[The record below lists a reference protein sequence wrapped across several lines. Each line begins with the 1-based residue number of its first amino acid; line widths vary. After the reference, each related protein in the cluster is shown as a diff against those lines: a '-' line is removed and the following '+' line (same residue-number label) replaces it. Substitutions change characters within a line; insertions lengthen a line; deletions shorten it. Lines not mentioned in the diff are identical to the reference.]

1 MTQQDLFKL
10 KPLLTVLLASF
21 ALAACSVGPDYVR
34 PQMDTGPAVFKEGQ
48 NWKPAQPRDL
58 AADGKWWEMFG
69 DPQLNA
75 LAEQVDISNQNLALA
90 EANFRSA
97 VALVQSSRS
106 AYSPTLAASAGASRG
121 RSGSA
126 GSSSSSSNS
135 ANSSNSSGNS
145 SSSGSVR
152 NSYTFSLT
160 ASWEADIWGKVRRD
174 VESSQASAQ
183 ASAADLAGARLS
195 AQAQLAQNYLQLRVL
210 DAQQQLLEDTVQAYQ
225 RSLQVTQNQYAAGL
239 VAKSDVIQAQ
249 TQLKSAQ
256 ASALDNGVTRA
267 QVEHAIA
274 LLVGKTPAEF
284 SLPRAPLTAVAPPVP
299 QGVPSMLLERRPDV
313 AAAERRVASANAKI
327 GVAKAAYFPSLTLSA
342 SGGYQSS
349 TFADWFTLPGRVWS
363 LGPQLAQTIFDGGA
377 RAAATDQAIATY
389 DGTVATYKQTVLT
402 AFQDVEDNLAA
413 LRILEQEAAVQ
424 GEALQAARQAVTLV
438 TNQYKAGTVSYV
450 NVITAQATALSAE
463 LTSLNILNRRM
474 AASVLLA
481 KALGGGW
488 DGHSLDDLGTIGAA
502 DGRQGQGAE
511 GKRGL
516 ALSGLKA

>member
-10 KPLLTVLLASF
+10 KPLLTVLAASF

-34 PQMDTGPAVFKEGQ
+34 PQMDIGPAVFKEGQ

-135 ANSSNSSGNS
+135 ANSSNSSNSSGNS

-488 DGHSLDDLGTIGAA
+488 DGHSLDDLGPLQQQVA
-502 DGRQGQGAE
+502 DKA
-511 GKRGL
+511 K
-516 ALSGLKA
+516 GLKDNAALR

>member
-1 MTQQDLFKL
+1 MEKRMTQQDLFKL
-10 KPLLTVLLASF
+10 KPLLAVLMASL

-34 PQMDTGPAVFKEGQ
+34 PQMEEAPAVFKEGQ
-48 NWKPAQPRDL
+48 DWKPAQPRDL
-58 AADGKWWEMFG
+58 VNDGKWWEMFG
-69 DPQLNA
+69 DAQLDA
-75 LAEQVDISNQNLALA
+75 LVQQVDVSNQNLALA

-106 AYSPTLAASAGASRG
+106 AYSPTLAASAGASRSG
-121 RSGSA
+121 GSA
-126 GSSSSSSNS
+126 SSTSSSS
-135 ANSSNSSGNS
+135 ASSGT
-145 SSSGSVR
+145 GSVR

-174 VESSQASAQ
+174 VEASQASAQ
-183 ASAADLAGARLS
+183 ASAADLAAARLS

-210 DAQQQLLEDTVQAYQ
+210 DAQQQVLEQTVQAYQ
-225 RSLQVTQNQYAAGL
+225 RSYQLTQNQYAAGM

-274 LLVGKTPAEF
+274 LLVGKTPSTF
-284 SLPRAPLTAVAPPVP
+284 SLPRAPLAAVAPPVP

-313 AAAERRVASANAKI
+313 AAAERRVAAANAKI

-349 TFADWFTLPGRVWS
+349 SFADWFTLPGRVWS

-377 RAAATDQAIATY
+377 RSAATDQAIASY

-402 AFQDVEDNLAA
+402 AFQEVEDNLAA

-424 GEALQAARQAVTLV
+424 NEALLAARQAVTLV

-450 NVITAQATALSAE
+450 SVITAQATALSAE
-463 LTSLNILNRRM
+463 LNALSILNRRM

-488 DGHSLDDLGTIGAA
+488 DGHRLDDLGPLEQQQA
-502 DGRQGQGAE
+502 DKSRAL
-511 GKRGL
+511 RGTVQ
-516 ALSGLKA
+516 

>member
-1 MTQQDLFKL
+1 MEKRMTQQDLFKL
-10 KPLLTVLLASF
+10 KPLLAVLAASF

-48 NWKPAQPRDL
+48 HWKPAQPRDL
-58 AADGKWWEMFG
+58 MADGKWWEMFG

-75 LAEQVDISNQNLALA
+75 LADQVDISNQNLALA

-106 AYSPTLAASAGASRG
+106 AYAPTLSASAGASRG

-126 GSSSSSSNS
+126 GSSSGT
-135 ANSSNSSGNS
+135 SSGTSTSS

-152 NSYTFSLT
+152 NAYTFSLT

-183 ASAADLAGARLS
+183 ASAADLAAARLS

-274 LLVGKTPAEF
+274 LLVGKTPAQF

-402 AFQDVEDNLAA
+402 AFQEVEDNLAA

-463 LTSLNILNRRM
+463 LTSLSILNRRM

-488 DGHSLDDLGTIGAA
+488 DGHSLDDLGPLQQQTA
-502 DGRQGQGAE
+502 DKA
-511 GKRGL
+511 RGL
-516 ALSGLKA
+516 QDNAALR

>member
-1 MTQQDLFKL
+1 MENRMTQQDLFKL
-10 KPLLTVLLASF
+10 KPLLAVLMASF

-34 PQMDTGPAVFKEGQ
+34 PQLEPAPAVFKEGQ
-48 NWKPAQPRDL
+48 DWHPAQPRDL
-58 AADGKWWEMFG
+58 VADGKWWEMFG
-69 DPQLNA
+69 DAQLNA
-75 LAEQVDISNQNLALA
+75 LVAQVDVSNQNLALA

-106 AYSPTLAASAGASRG
+106 AYSPTLAASASASRSG
-121 RSGSA
+121 GSA
-126 GSSSSSSNS
+126 SSSSSTSTSTGS
-135 ANSSNSSGNS
+135 A
-145 SSSGSVR
+145 GSVR
-152 NSYTFSLT
+152 NSYNFALT

-174 VESSQASAQ
+174 VEASQASAQ
-183 ASAADLAGARLS
+183 ASAADLAAARLS

-210 DAQQQLLEDTVQAYQ
+210 DAQQQVLQDTVEAYQ
-225 RSLQVTQNQYAAGL
+225 RSYQLTQNQYAAGM

-274 LLVGKTPAEF
+274 LLVGKTPSTF
-284 SLPRAPLTAVAPPVP
+284 SLPKAPLTAVAPPVP

-313 AAAERRVASANAKI
+313 AAAERRVAAANAKI

-349 TFADWFTLPGRVWS
+349 SFADWFTLPGRVWS

-377 RAAATDQAIATY
+377 RSAATDQAIASY

-424 GEALQAARQAVTLV
+424 NEALLAARQAVTLV

-450 NVITAQATALSAE
+450 SVITAQATALSAE

-488 DGHSLDDLGTIGAA
+488 DGHSLDDLGPLEQQT
-502 DGRQGQGAE
+502 AE
-511 GKRGL
+511 RARGL
-516 ALSGLKA
+516 KENAALR

>member
-10 KPLLTVLLASF
+10 KPLLAVLAASL

-48 NWKPAQPRDL
+48 HWKPAQPRDL
-58 AADGKWWEMFG
+58 MADGKWWEMFG

-75 LAEQVDISNQNLALA
+75 LADQVDISNQNLALA

-106 AYSPTLAASAGASRG
+106 AYAPTLSASAGASRG

-126 GSSSSSSNS
+126 GSSS
-135 ANSSNSSGNS
+135 ATSSGTSTSS

-152 NSYTFSLT
+152 NAYTFSLT

-183 ASAADLAGARLS
+183 ASAADLAAARLS

-274 LLVGKTPAEF
+274 LLVGKTPAQF

-402 AFQDVEDNLAA
+402 AFQEVEDNLAA

-463 LTSLNILNRRM
+463 LTSLSILNRRM

-488 DGHSLDDLGTIGAA
+488 DGHSLDDLGPLQQQTA
-502 DGRQGQGAE
+502 DKA
-511 GKRGL
+511 RGL
-516 ALSGLKA
+516 KDNAALR

>member
-1 MTQQDLFKL
+1 MEKRMTQQDLFKL
-10 KPLLTVLLASF
+10 KPLLTVLAASF

-34 PQMDTGPAVFKEGQ
+34 PQMDIGPAVFKEGQ

-58 AADGKWWEMFG
+58 SADGKWWEMFG

-90 EANFRSA
+90 EANFRNA

-126 GSSSSSSNS
+126 GSSSSAST
-135 ANSSNSSGNS
+135 SSNSSSGS

-239 VAKSDVIQAQ
+239 VAKSAVIQAQ
-249 TQLKSAQ
+249 TQLKSAP

-299 QGVPSMLLERRPDV
+299 QGVPSMLLERRPHV
-313 AAAERRVASANAKI
+313 AAAERLVASANAKI

-413 LRILEQEAAVQ
+413 LRILEQAVH
-424 GEALQAARQAVTLV
+424 GEALQVARQAVTLG

-488 DGHSLDDLGTIGAA
+488 DGHSLDDLGPLQQQVA
-502 DGRQGQGAE
+502 DKA
-511 GKRGL
+511 K
-516 ALSGLKA
+516 GLKDNAALR

>member
-10 KPLLTVLLASF
+10 KPLLAVLVASF

-34 PQMDTGPAVFKEGQ
+34 PQMDAGAAVFKEGQ
-48 NWKPAQPRDL
+48 DWKPAQPRDL

-75 LAEQVDISNQNLALA
+75 LVAQVDISNQNLALA

-106 AYSPTLAASAGASRG
+106 AYSPTLSASAGASRG
-121 RSGSA
+121 ASGSA
-126 GSSSSSSNS
+126 GSSSSATS
-135 ANSSNSSGNS
+135 SSGGS
-145 SSSGSVR
+145 AGSVR

-160 ASWEADIWGKVRRD
+160 AAWEADIWGKVRRD

-183 ASAADLAGARLS
+183 ASAADLAAARLS
-195 AQAQLAQNYLQLRVL
+195 AQAQVAQNYLQLRVL
-210 DAQQQLLEDTVQAYQ
+210 DAQQQLLDETVQAYQ
-225 RSLQVTQNQYAAGL
+225 RSLQVAQNQYTAGM

-274 LLVGKTPAEF
+274 LLVGKTPAQF
-284 SLPRAPLTAVAPPVP
+284 SLPRAPLAAVAPPVP

-349 TFADWFTLPGRVWS
+349 SFADWFTLPGRVWS

-438 TNQYKAGTVSYV
+438 NNQYKAGTVSYV

-488 DGHSLDDLGTIGAA
+488 DEHSLDDLGPL
-502 DGRQGQGAE
+502 QQQSAE
-511 GKRGL
+511 K
-516 ALSGLKA
+516 AKGLKENAALR

>member
-1 MTQQDLFKL
+1 MEKRMTQQDRFTL
-10 KPLLTVLLASF
+10 KPLLAMLLTSL

-75 LAEQVDISNQNLALA
+75 LVAQVDISNQNLALA

-106 AYSPTLAASAGASRG
+106 AYSPTLSASAGASRG
-121 RSGSA
+121 SSGSA
-126 GSSSSSSNS
+126 GSSSSTS
-135 ANSSNSSGNS
+135 AASGG
-145 SSSGSVR
+145 SSGSVR

-160 ASWEADIWGKVRRD
+160 AAWEADIWGKVRSD

-183 ASAADLAGARLS
+183 ASAADLAAARLS
-195 AQAQLAQNYLQLRVL
+195 AQAQVAQNYLQLRVL
-210 DAQQQLLEDTVQAYQ
+210 DAQQQLLEETVQAYQ
-225 RSLQVTQNQYAAGL
+225 RSLQVAQNQYAAGM

-274 LLVGKTPAEF
+274 LLVGKTPAQF
-284 SLPRAPLTAVAPPVP
+284 ALPRAPLAAVAPPVP
-299 QGVPSMLLERRPDV
+299 QGLPSMLLERRPDV

-349 TFADWFTLPGRVWS
+349 SFADWFTLPGRVWS
-363 LGPQLAQTIFDGGA
+363 LGPQLAQSIFDGGA

-402 AFQDVEDNLAA
+402 AFQEVEDNLAA

-438 TNQYKAGTVSYV
+438 NNQYKAGTVSYV

-488 DGHSLDDLGTIGAA
+488 DEHSLDDLGPL
-502 DGRQGQGAE
+502 QQQSAE
-511 GKRGL
+511 K
-516 ALSGLKA
+516 AKGLKENAALR

>member
-10 KPLLTVLLASF
+10 KPLLAVLVASL

-58 AADGKWWEMFG
+58 VADGKWWEMFG

-75 LAEQVDISNQNLALA
+75 LVAQVDISNQNLALA

-106 AYSPTLAASAGASRG
+106 AYSPTLSASAGASRG
-121 RSGSA
+121 SSGSA
-126 GSSSSSSNS
+126 GSSSSSAASGSS
-135 ANSSNSSGNS
+135 A
-145 SSSGSVR
+145 GSVR

-160 ASWEADIWGKVRRD
+160 AAWEADIWGKVRRD

-183 ASAADLAGARLS
+183 ASAADLAAARLS
-195 AQAQLAQNYLQLRVL
+195 AQAQVAQNYLQLRVL
-210 DAQQQLLEDTVQAYQ
+210 DAQQQLLEETVQAYE
-225 RSLQVTQNQYAAGL
+225 RSLQVAQNQYAAGM

-274 LLVGKTPAEF
+274 LLVGKTPAQF
-284 SLPRAPLTAVAPPVP
+284 ALPRAPLAAVAPPVP
-299 QGVPSMLLERRPDV
+299 QGLPSMLLERRPDV

-349 TFADWFTLPGRVWS
+349 SFADWFTLPGRVWS
-363 LGPQLAQTIFDGGA
+363 LGPQLAQSIFDGGA

-402 AFQDVEDNLAA
+402 AFQEVEDNLAA

-438 TNQYKAGTVSYV
+438 NNQYKAGTVSYV

-488 DGHSLDDLGTIGAA
+488 DEHSLDDLGPLQQQSAEKAKALKENAA
-502 DGRQGQGAE
+502 LR
-511 GKRGL
+511 
-516 ALSGLKA
+516 

>member
-10 KPLLTVLLASF
+10 KPLLAVLAASL

-48 NWKPAQPRDL
+48 HWKPAQPRDL
-58 AADGKWWEMFG
+58 MADGKWWEMFG

-75 LAEQVDISNQNLALA
+75 LADQVDISNQNLALA

-106 AYSPTLAASAGASRG
+106 AYAPTLSASAGASRG

-126 GSSSSSSNS
+126 GSSS
-135 ANSSNSSGNS
+135 ATSSGMSTSS

-152 NSYTFSLT
+152 NAYTFSLT

-183 ASAADLAGARLS
+183 ASAADLAAARLS

-274 LLVGKTPAEF
+274 LLVGKTPAQF

-327 GVAKAAYFPSLTLSA
+327 GVAKAAYFPSLTLSV

-402 AFQDVEDNLAA
+402 AFQEVEDNLAA

-463 LTSLNILNRRM
+463 LTSLSILNRRM

-488 DGHSLDDLGTIGAA
+488 DGHSLDDLGPLQQQTA
-502 DGRQGQGAE
+502 DKA
-511 GKRGL
+511 RGL
-516 ALSGLKA
+516 KGNAALR

>member
-1 MTQQDLFKL
+1 MEKRMTQQDLFKL
-10 KPLLTVLLASF
+10 KPLLTVLAASF

-34 PQMDTGPAVFKEGQ
+34 PQMDIGPAVFKEGQ

-313 AAAERRVASANAKI
+313 AAAERRVAS
-327 GVAKAAYFPSLTLSA
+327 P
-342 SGGYQSS
+342 
-349 TFADWFTLPGRVWS
+349 R
-363 LGPQLAQTIFDGGA
+363 
-377 RAAATDQAIATY
+377 R
-389 DGTVATYKQTVLT
+389 
-402 AFQDVEDNLAA
+402 
-413 LRILEQEAAVQ
+413 RISPA
-424 GEALQAARQAVTLV
+424 
-438 TNQYKAGTVSYV
+438 
-450 NVITAQATALSAE
+450 
-463 LTSLNILNRRM
+463 
-474 AASVLLA
+474 
-481 KALGGGW
+481 
-488 DGHSLDDLGTIGAA
+488 
-502 DGRQGQGAE
+502 
-511 GKRGL
+511 
-516 ALSGLKA
+516 

>member
-1 MTQQDLFKL
+1 MEKRMTQQDLFKL
-10 KPLLTVLLASF
+10 KPLLAVLAASL

-48 NWKPAQPRDL
+48 HWKPAQPRDL
-58 AADGKWWEMFG
+58 MADGKWWEMFG

-75 LAEQVDISNQNLALA
+75 LADQVDISNQNLALA

-106 AYSPTLAASAGASRG
+106 AYAPTLSASAGASRG

-126 GSSSSSSNS
+126 GSSS
-135 ANSSNSSGNS
+135 ATSSGTSTSS

-152 NSYTFSLT
+152 NAYTFSLT

-183 ASAADLAGARLS
+183 ASAADLAAARLS

-274 LLVGKTPAEF
+274 LLVGKTPAQF

-402 AFQDVEDNLAA
+402 AFQEVEDNLAA

-463 LTSLNILNRRM
+463 LTSLSILNRRM

-488 DGHSLDDLGTIGAA
+488 DGHSLDDLGPLQQQTA
-502 DGRQGQGAE
+502 DKA
-511 GKRGL
+511 RGL
-516 ALSGLKA
+516 KDNAALR

>member
-1 MTQQDLFKL
+1 MEKRMTQQDLFKL
-10 KPLLTVLLASF
+10 KPLLAVLVASL

-75 LAEQVDISNQNLALA
+75 LVAQVDISNQNLALA

-106 AYSPTLAASAGASRG
+106 AYSPTLSASAGASRG
-121 RSGSA
+121 SSGSA
-126 GSSSSSSNS
+126 GSSSSSAASGSS
-135 ANSSNSSGNS
+135 A
-145 SSSGSVR
+145 GSVR

-160 ASWEADIWGKVRRD
+160 AAWEADIWGKVRRD

-183 ASAADLAGARLS
+183 ASAADLAAARLS
-195 AQAQLAQNYLQLRVL
+195 AQAQVAQNYLQLRVL
-210 DAQQQLLEDTVQAYQ
+210 DAQQQLLEETVQAYE
-225 RSLQVTQNQYAAGL
+225 RSLQVAQNQYAAGM

-274 LLVGKTPAEF
+274 LLVGKTPAQF
-284 SLPRAPLTAVAPPVP
+284 ALPRAPLAAVAPPVP
-299 QGVPSMLLERRPDV
+299 QGLPSMLLERRPDV

-349 TFADWFTLPGRVWS
+349 SFADWFTLPGRVWS
-363 LGPQLAQTIFDGGA
+363 LGPQLAQSIFDGGA

-402 AFQDVEDNLAA
+402 AFQEVEDNLAA

-438 TNQYKAGTVSYV
+438 NNQYKAGTVSYV

-488 DGHSLDDLGTIGAA
+488 DEHSLDDLGPLQQQSAEKAKALKENAA
-502 DGRQGQGAE
+502 LR
-511 GKRGL
+511 
-516 ALSGLKA
+516 

>member
-10 KPLLTVLLASF
+10 KPLLAVLAASF

-48 NWKPAQPRDL
+48 HWKPAQPRDL
-58 AADGKWWEMFG
+58 MADGKWWEMFG

-75 LAEQVDISNQNLALA
+75 LADQVDISNQNLALA

-106 AYSPTLAASAGASRG
+106 AYAPTLSASAGASRG

-126 GSSSSSSNS
+126 GSSS
-135 ANSSNSSGNS
+135 ATSSGTSTSS

-152 NSYTFSLT
+152 NAYTFSLT

-183 ASAADLAGARLS
+183 ASAADLAAARLS

-239 VAKSDVIQAQ
+239 AAKSDVIQAQ

-274 LLVGKTPAEF
+274 LLVGKTPAQF

-402 AFQDVEDNLAA
+402 AFQEVEDNLAA

-463 LTSLNILNRRM
+463 LTSLSILNRRM

-488 DGHSLDDLGTIGAA
+488 DGHSLDDLGPLQQQTA
-502 DGRQGQGAE
+502 DKA
-511 GKRGL
+511 RGL
-516 ALSGLKA
+516 KDNAALR

>member
-10 KPLLTVLLASF
+10 KPLLAMLAASL
-21 ALAACSVGPDYVR
+21 ALAACSAGPDYVR

-75 LAEQVDISNQNLALA
+75 LVAQVDISNQNLALA
-90 EANFRSA
+90 EANFRAA

-106 AYSPTLAASAGASRG
+106 AYSPTLSASAGASRG
-121 RSGSA
+121 SSGSA
-126 GSSSSSSNS
+126 GSSSSTS
-135 ANSSNSSGNS
+135 AASGG
-145 SSSGSVR
+145 SSGSVR
-152 NSYTFSLT
+152 NAYTFSLT
-160 ASWEADIWGKVRRD
+160 AAWEADIWGKVRRD

-183 ASAADLAGARLS
+183 ASAADLAAARLS
-195 AQAQLAQNYLQLRVL
+195 AQAQVAQNYLQLRVL
-210 DAQQQLLEDTVQAYQ
+210 DAQQQLLEETVQAYQ
-225 RSLQVTQNQYAAGL
+225 RSLQVAQNQYAAGM

-274 LLVGKTPAEF
+274 LLVGKTPAQF
-284 SLPRAPLTAVAPPVP
+284 ALPRAPLAAVAPPVP
-299 QGVPSMLLERRPDV
+299 QGLPSMLLERRPDV

-349 TFADWFTLPGRVWS
+349 SFADWFTLPGRVWS
-363 LGPQLAQTIFDGGA
+363 LGPQLAQSIFDGGA

-402 AFQDVEDNLAA
+402 AFQEVEDNLAA

-438 TNQYKAGTVSYV
+438 NNQYKAGTVSYV

-488 DGHSLDDLGTIGAA
+488 DEHSLDELGPL
-502 DGRQGQGAE
+502 QQQSAE
-511 GKRGL
+511 K
-516 ALSGLKA
+516 AKGLKENAALR

>member
-1 MTQQDLFKL
+1 MEKRMTQQDLFKL
-10 KPLLTVLLASF
+10 KPLLAMLAASL
-21 ALAACSVGPDYVR
+21 ALAACSAGPDYVR

-75 LAEQVDISNQNLALA
+75 LVAQVDISNQNLALA
-90 EANFRSA
+90 EANFRAA

-106 AYSPTLAASAGASRG
+106 AYSPTLSASAGASRG
-121 RSGSA
+121 SSGSA
-126 GSSSSSSNS
+126 GSSSSTS
-135 ANSSNSSGNS
+135 AASGG
-145 SSSGSVR
+145 SSGSVR
-152 NSYTFSLT
+152 NAYTFSLT
-160 ASWEADIWGKVRRD
+160 AAWEADIWGKVRRD

-183 ASAADLAGARLS
+183 ASAADLAAARLS
-195 AQAQLAQNYLQLRVL
+195 AQAQVAQNYLQLRVL
-210 DAQQQLLEDTVQAYQ
+210 DAQQQLLEETVQAYQ
-225 RSLQVTQNQYAAGL
+225 RSLQVAQNQYAAGM

-274 LLVGKTPAEF
+274 LLVGKTPAQF
-284 SLPRAPLTAVAPPVP
+284 ALPRAPLAAVAPPVP
-299 QGVPSMLLERRPDV
+299 QGLPSMLLERRPDV

-349 TFADWFTLPGRVWS
+349 SFADWFTLPGRVWS
-363 LGPQLAQTIFDGGA
+363 LGPQLAQSIFDGGA

-402 AFQDVEDNLAA
+402 AFQEVEDNLAA

-438 TNQYKAGTVSYV
+438 NNQYKAGTVSYV

-488 DGHSLDDLGTIGAA
+488 DEHSLDELGPL
-502 DGRQGQGAE
+502 QQQSAE
-511 GKRGL
+511 K
-516 ALSGLKA
+516 AKGLKENAALR

>member
-1 MTQQDLFKL
+1 
-10 KPLLTVLLASF
+10 
-21 ALAACSVGPDYVR
+21 
-34 PQMDTGPAVFKEGQ
+34 
-48 NWKPAQPRDL
+48 
-58 AADGKWWEMFG
+58 
-69 DPQLNA
+69 
-75 LAEQVDISNQNLALA
+75 
-90 EANFRSA
+90 
-97 VALVQSSRS
+97 
-106 AYSPTLAASAGASRG
+106 
-121 RSGSA
+121 
-126 GSSSSSSNS
+126 
-135 ANSSNSSGNS
+135 
-145 SSSGSVR
+145 
-152 NSYTFSLT
+152 
-160 ASWEADIWGKVRRD
+160 
-174 VESSQASAQ
+174 
-183 ASAADLAGARLS
+183 DLAGARLS
-195 AQAQLAQNYLQLRVL
+195 AQAQVAQNYLQLRVL
-210 DAQQQLLEDTVQAYQ
+210 DAQQQLLDDTVQAYQ
-225 RSLQVTQNQYAAGL
+225 RSLEVAQNQYNAGM

-267 QVEHAIA
+267 QIEHAIA
-274 LLVGKTPAEF
+274 LLVGKTPASF
-284 SLPRAPLTAVAPPVP
+284 SLPRSPLTAVAPPVP

-377 RAAATDQAIATY
+377 RQAATDQAIASY

-402 AFQDVEDNLAA
+402 AFQEVEDNLAA

-463 LTSLNILNRRM
+463 LNSLNILNRRM

-488 DGHSLDDLGTIGAA
+488 DGHSLDDLGPLE
-502 DGRQGQGAE
+502 QQSAE
-511 GKRGL
+511 RARGL
-516 ALSGLKA
+516 KENAALR